1 MIKSIKYFLIF
12 LFLLSC
18 GYSPIYQTNEKVN
31 FKLDIIDFSGDKEIG
46 REIIKSLEKFK
57 EGENSNIF
65 DLNLNINKR
74 EIIVTKNKKGDPSS
88 FKTTIEVNLDLF
100 NQTNQKVI
108 KRKFVEEI
116 TYDSMENKFEL
127 NQYKNKLEKNMVFKI
142 VQDLGIFFSVI
153 QNDM

>member
-1 MIKSIKYFLIF
+1 MIKNIKHTLIF

-18 GYSPIYQTNEKVN
+18 GYSPIYQTDQKIN
-31 FKLDIIDFSGDKEIG
+31 FKLDVINFSGDNEIS

-65 DLNLNINKR
+65 NVNINKK
-74 EIIVTKNKKGDPSS
+74 EVIVTKDKKGDPSS
-88 FKTTIEVNLDLF
+88 FKNTIEVNLDLI
-100 NQTNQKVI
+100 NQTNARVI
-108 KRKFVEEI
+108 KKRFIEEI

-142 VQDLGIFFSVI
+142 VQDIDIFFSVI

>member
-65 DLNLNINKR
+65 DLNLNIDKR

>member
-1 MIKSIKYFLIF
+1 MIKSIKYFLFF